1 MKFEENT
8 LLLVFT
14 YFNFIADSR
23 IFGIELFSLK
33 FICICQVV
41 DQTSSVPLE
50 FNQYV
55 NDFCNG
61 WVCPRISNELFSV
74 KIFFTFFNYKFLLL
88 IKISSFFP
96 PRFIIRNI
104 WSDED
109 LFPVRKNQKRIW
121 TMIRRTTKS
130 KYASTSAK
138 VIIVFSEKTNQ
149 LKLTERR
156 STIYQILFNGS

>member
-1 MKFEENT
+1 MWCEIWRKYTFISFSRILI
-8 LLLVFT
+8 LLLIHEFLALNC
-14 YFNFIADSR
+14 FPWN
-23 IFGIELFSLK
+23 LFAFAKLSTRPVL
-33 FICICQVV
+33 FHSSSINMLMISVTVESVQEF
-41 DQTSSVPLE
+41 QT
-50 FNQYV
+50 N
-55 NDFCNG
+55 
-61 WVCPRISNELFSV
+61 LFSV

-130 KYASTSAK
+130 KYASASAK
-138 VIIVFSEKTNQ
+138 VIIVFSEKNESVKTDRTKVNISD
-149 LKLTERR
+149 T
-156 STIYQILFNGS
+156 F